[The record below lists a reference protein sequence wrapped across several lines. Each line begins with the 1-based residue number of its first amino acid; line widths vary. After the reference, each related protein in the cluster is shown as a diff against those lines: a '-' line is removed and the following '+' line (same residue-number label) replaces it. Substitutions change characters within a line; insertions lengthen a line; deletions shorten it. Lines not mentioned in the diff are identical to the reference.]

1 MKRMKRIRVSFR
13 SNARLARERWGLNDR
28 PTFRELKELTVK
40 HSLSI
45 AAGDLQLLNGRLY
58 VTCSGLLGIAFRKG
72 CSGIVTAVQENLSDP
87 ALGRWVFKATVFKRA
102 HSKGFV
108 GYGDA
113 DPTNVSS
120 LLRGAEL
127 RIAETRA
134 TARALR
140 KAFGIGLCA
149 AEELGALPDRPSA
162 RGESSFGNGSR
173 SWNGHGRIQPRLRD
187 QLCLV
192 IRQFKLD
199 PNLVKRYAADF
210 CGTETISDASRES
223 VEAFVSH
230 LKKTAEEN
238 REGLICKLN
247 SYSVHAE
254 ARP

>member
-1 MKRMKRIRVSFR
+1 
-13 SNARLARERWGLNDR
+13 
-28 PTFRELKELTVK
+28 LKELTVK

-58 VTCSGLLGIAFRKG
+58 VTCSGLLGIACRKG
-72 CSGIVTAVQENLSDP
+72 CSGIETALQENLSDP

-102 HSKGFV
+102 HSRGFV

-120 LLRGAEL
+120 VLRGAEL

-140 KAFGIGLCA
+140 KAFGIGLCSV
-149 AEELGALPDRPSA
+149 EELGTVPPPPLERA
-162 RGESSFGNGSR
+162 ESSSGNGPH
-173 SWNGHGRIQPRLRD
+173 SWNGHGRTQPRLRD

-199 PNLVKRYAADF
+199 PNLVKLYAADF
-210 CGTETISDASRES
+210 CGVKAISDASRES

-230 LKKTAEEN
+230 LGKAAEEN
-238 REGLICKLN
+238 RDTLICKLN
-247 SYSVHAE
+247 SYSVRAE

>member
-1 MKRMKRIRVSFR
+1 MKRIRVSFR

-28 PTFRELKELTVK
+28 PTLRELKELTVK

-58 VTCSGLLGIAFRKG
+58 VTCSGLLGIACRKG
-72 CSGIVTAVQENLSDP
+72 CSGIVTALQENLSDP
-87 ALGRWVFKATVFKRA
+87 ALGRWVFKATVFRGA
-102 HSKGFV
+102 LSKGFV

-140 KAFGIGLCA
+140 KAFGIGLCSV
-149 AEELGALPDRPSA
+149 EELGALPAPTLERAQPS
-162 RGESSFGNGSR
+162 SGNGPH
-173 SWNGHGRIQPRLRD
+173 SWNRHGRTQPRLRD

-199 PNLVKRYAADF
+199 PNLVKLYAADF
-210 CGTETISDASRES
+210 CGAEAISDASRES

-230 LKKTAEEN
+230 LKKAAEEN
-238 REGLICKLN
+238 RDALICKLN
-247 SYSVHAE
+247 SYSVRVE
-254 ARP
+254 AGT

>member
-1 MKRMKRIRVSFR
+1 MKRVRVSFR

-28 PTFRELKELTVK
+28 PTLRELKELTVK

-45 AAGDLQLLNGRLY
+45 AAGDLRVLNGRLY
-58 VTCSGLLGIAFRKG
+58 VTCSGLLGIASRKG
-72 CSGIVTAVQENLSDP
+72 CSGIVTALQENLSDP
-87 ALGRWVFKATVFKRA
+87 ALGRWVFKATVFRGA

-120 LLRGAEL
+120 VLRGAEL

-140 KAFGIGLCA
+140 KAFGIGLCSV
-149 AEELGALPDRPSA
+149 EEIGTLPPPPSERA
-162 RGESSFGNGSR
+162 ESSSRNGST
-173 SWNGHGRIQPRLRD
+173 SWNGHGRTQPRLRD
-187 QLCLV
+187 QLCLL

-199 PNLVKRYAADF
+199 PNLVKSYAADF
-210 CGTETISDASRES
+210 CGTAAINEASRES
-223 VEAFVSH
+223 VETFISH
-230 LKKTAEEN
+230 LKKAAEEN

-254 ARP
+254 VRP